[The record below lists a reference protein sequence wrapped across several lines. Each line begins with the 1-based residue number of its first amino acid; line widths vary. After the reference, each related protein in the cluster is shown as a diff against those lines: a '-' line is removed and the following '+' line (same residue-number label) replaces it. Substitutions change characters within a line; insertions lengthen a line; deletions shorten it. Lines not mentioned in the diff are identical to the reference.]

1 MIGML
6 FRGLNRLVRPAQI
19 GYRKKK
25 ELGLFFQS
33 KCGEIFSK
41 FIFLCTY
48 ISTKSL
54 WTKYATVLGKLIKNI
69 VKICVFTL
77 QIFTAKN

>member
-41 FIFLCTY
+41 VSSIH
-48 ISTKSL
+48 ISL
-54 WTKYATVLGKLIKNI
+54 HLH
-69 VKICVFTL
+69 FH
-77 QIFTAKN
+77 

>member
-6 FRGLNRLVRPAQI
+6 FRGLNRLVWPAQI

-33 KCGEIFSK
+33 KCGEIFSGVELYYDTMK
-41 FIFLCTY
+41 INQNQMRLHCKY
-48 ISTKSL
+48 L
-54 WTKYATVLGKLIKNI
+54 WREKK
-69 VKICVFTL
+69 
-77 QIFTAKN
+77 